1 MINFLIL
8 LLLPLVLLGQLLR
21 FEPIS
26 GLSIFP
32 HDVVIGVILLLVLC
46 DKVQRRL
53 FVPFLRFIKSN
64 WLFFILWTLL
74 ACCFQIVFFQESVY
88 LLLYILRTGFYL
100 FFLSWFFYYLRKSDF
115 KTIVFYSLSGV
126 FFSIITLGMYLIF
139 PDLRALKSLGWD
151 DHYYRAVGTL
161 LDPNF
166 TGIIIVVCLLNWLGL
181 FSIRAIR
188 SIFFQYSLI
197 GLLTI
202 SLGLT
207 FSRASWLTYLFCLGL
222 ILIPVLIR
230 LRLQFL
236 QATIVKLILFS
247 IALLIITITVAPK
260 PGGAGVDLSR
270 GATVVARQQH
280 DQSFLDT
287 NRVRLIIGG
296 GLSSAPNS
304 ELKYHARLPNN
315 LGMTILAFSGIP
327 GLVTFFWG
335 LSRSLK
341 MIIKQYPLML
351 IPAIA
356 VLFFAQFNAALT
368 EPFVLLICGIQLSVL
383 TAEKKLFKP
392 FA

>member
-1 MINFLIL
+1 
-8 LLLPLVLLGQLLR
+8 
-21 FEPIS
+21 
-26 GLSIFP
+26 
-32 HDVVIGVILLLVLC
+32 
-46 DKVQRRL
+46 
-53 FVPFLRFIKSN
+53 
-64 WLFFILWTLL
+64 
-74 ACCFQIVFFQESVY
+74 VFFQESVY

-115 KTIVFYSLSGV
+115 KTIAFYSLSGV

-166 TGIIIVVCLLNWLGL
+166 TGIIIVVCLLNWVGL
-181 FSIRAIR
+181 FSIRTIR
-188 SIFFQYSLI
+188 SIIFQYSLI

-222 ILIPVLIR
+222 ILVPVLIR
-230 LRLQFL
+230 LKFQFL

-270 GATVVARQQH
+270 SATVVARQQH
-280 DQSFLDT
+280 DQSLLDT

-304 ELKYHARLPNN
+304 ELRYHARLPNN
-315 LGMTILAFSGIP
+315 LGMIILAFSGIP

-335 LSRSLK
+335 LSQTFR

-368 EPFVLLICGIQLSVL
+368 EPFVLLICGIQLIVL